1 MAETNKLRRRET
13 GPRSLGEADKPM
25 GSRALSFVAR
35 EALSR
40 APWLPPPH
48 DPRERDLV
56 LASGEWEVRIFS
68 GRKFQY
74 FVTRGFWHLQLWH
87 PDARVSLLSPSRLT
101 HGFYEALTATNW
113 KIQAATYEALLPACR
128 MPPSSHARSSNSLS
142 AFLSRTLFEPPRCRM
157 TAWVRPDDNPIARR
171 RHRRRP
177 LRQHPPIYVG
187 PIFT

>member
-113 KIQAATYEALLPACR
+113 KIQAATYEALLPLVAGV
-128 MPPSSHARSSNSLS
+128 SHATFLARAFVEQLERVLVTDIVRAATVSDDGLGSS
-142 AFLSRTLFEPPRCRM
+142 
-157 TAWVRPDDNPIARR
+157 
-171 RHRRRP
+171 
-177 LRQHPPIYVG
+177 
-187 PIFT
+187 